1 MECKTDTGKSFKQC
15 KHENSIFKKLEMK
28 NRLFRNSF
36 WLVFISVIFIL
47 FSYSTPDKIQETS
60 STADLEIIRK
70 RIIDDLLEPSI
81 NEQKIE
87 KLIQSINPDGSWPG
101 INYKDTTKT
110 GFQHSIHLENMLD
123 LARAYKKR
131 GTKFYQNT
139 DVKKT
144 VSSAL
149 DFWIAHDFI
158 CENWW
163 WNEMGTP
170 NWMINTMLVLDDD
183 LTDKEKTDGARIA
196 SRASLTGVGAR
207 AGGDFVPIAGMVVK
221 QGLFKRSDSIV
232 QKALKVMADQ
242 IKITTDRGIKPDLS
256 FHHRVDNVTSI
267 HSYGTNYVGSF
278 AYWTVKTAGTKYQ
291 PPDEA
296 LKLLIDYYLDGI
308 CKSMA
313 YGIYPDPGARN
324 RDLSRK
330 GDLGPAGTDI
340 PENLLKS
347 SGYRKKELEEI
358 IGVRRGVKKAD
369 KTWNRYYWWSSY
381 FVHQR
386 KNYFASAR
394 MHSSRQNNVEEPYNE
409 EGLKNHHL
417 ADGSNFLSRTGREY
431 IDIFPV
437 WDWQKIPGTTVV
449 QKPALPHWNQ
459 IAKKGLSEFVG
470 GVSNGEFGAAAFDF
484 KSPHDPLKARKAW
497 FFFDREYVCLGAAIN
512 SSAEYPVVTTLNQ
525 CLLNKEV
532 VAKAE
537 GTSKILTNGEH
548 DLKDVSWVLHDS
560 VGYFFPT
567 PVSAN
572 IRNSTATGNWR
583 QITHQSRASD
593 EPVQKD
599 VFALWL
605 DHGKQPVS
613 ASYAYIVVPG
623 VSSSF
628 MEQYRKTEN
637 IVILV
642 NSPEVQAVQNKELNI
657 SEVVFYQP
665 GNIKL
670 GNNIILASNN
680 PCIVMIKLKGRT
692 INEISVSDPTE
703 KLSSLQLSA
712 NVPITGSGNNWHSGW
727 NQEKKESMISID
739 LPQAEMAGKTVVIE
753 FDK

>member
-1 MECKTDTGKSFKQC
+1 
-15 KHENSIFKKLEMK
+15 MK
-28 NRLFRNSF
+28 NMLLRNFF
-36 WLVFISVIFIL
+36 WSAFISIIFIL
-47 FSYSTPDKIQETS
+47 FSYNSPGKIEKTTSTS
-60 STADLEIIRK
+60 DLEIIRK
-70 RIIDDLLEPSI
+70 RIINDLLEPAV
-81 NEQKIE
+81 NEQKIQ

-101 INYKDTTKT
+101 INYKDTTRT

-123 LARAYKKR
+123 LARAYKKQ
-131 GTKFYQNT
+131 GTSFYQ
-139 DVKKT
+139 DAEIKKT
-144 VSSAL
+144 VSLAL

-183 LTDKEKTDGARIA
+183 LTAKQKTEGARIA
-196 SRASLTGVGAR
+196 SRASLTGFGAR

-221 QGLFKRSDSIV
+221 QGLFKRNDTIV
-232 QKALKVMADQ
+232 QKALMVMAEQ
-242 IKITTDRGIKPDLS
+242 IKITTGRGIKPDLS

-267 HSYGTNYVGSF
+267 HSYGTNYVNSF
-278 AYWTVKTAGTKYQ
+278 AYWTVKTAGTIYKL
-291 PPDEA
+291 PDES

-313 YGIYPDPGARN
+313 YAVYPDPGAKN

-330 GDLGPAGTDI
+330 GDLGPEGTDI

-347 SGYRKKELEEI
+347 SDYRKNELEDI
-358 IGVRRGVKKAD
+358 IKIRRGAKKAD

-386 KNYFASAR
+386 KNYFASVR

-459 IAKKGLSEFVG
+459 ITKKGLSEFVG

-484 KSPHDPLKARKAW
+484 KSVHDPLKARKAW
-497 FFFDREYVCLGAAIN
+497 FFFDREYVCLGAGITSDA
-512 SSAEYPVVTTLNQ
+512 AYPVATTLNQ
-525 CLLNKEV
+525 CLLNKDV
-532 VAKAE
+532 VVK
-537 GTSKILTNGEH
+537 TKKPSQILSKGEH
-548 DLKDVSWVLHDS
+548 NLEDVSWVLHDS
-560 VGYFFPT
+560 VGYFFPS
-567 PVSAN
+567 PVSASISN
-572 IRNSTATGNWR
+572 ITASGNWR
-583 QITHQSRASD
+583 QITHQSRATE

-599 VFALWL
+599 VFTLWL
-605 DHGKQPVS
+605 DHGKQPLS

-623 VSSSF
+623 VSSSSL
-628 MEQYRKTEN
+628 EQYSKTKN
-637 IVILV
+637 IVILA
-642 NSPEVQAVQNKELNI
+642 NSSEIQAVQSKDLNI
-657 SEVVFYQP
+657 SEIVFYQP

-670 GNNIILASNN
+670 GNNIILATSS
-680 PCIVMIKLKGRT
+680 PCILMVKLKGVT

-703 KLSSLQLSA
+703 KLSSIQLSV
-712 NVPITGSGNNWHSGW
+712 NVPVKASGTHWHSVW
-727 NQEKKESMISID
+727 NKEKKESTISID
-739 LPQAEMAGKTVVIE
+739 LPEAEKAGKTIVMEIG
-753 FDK
+753 K

>member
-1 MECKTDTGKSFKQC
+1 
-15 KHENSIFKKLEMK
+15 MK
-28 NRLFRNSF
+28 NKLLRNSF
-36 WLVFISVIFIL
+36 WLAFISGVFIL
-47 FSYSTPDKIQETS
+47 FSYNSPGKPKIEKIKSTS
-60 STADLEIIRK
+60 DLEVIRK
-70 RIIDDLLEPSI
+70 RIINDLLEPSV
-81 NEQKIE
+81 NEQKIQ

-110 GFQHSIHLENMLD
+110 GFQHSVHLENMLD
-123 LARAYKKR
+123 LARAYKKQ
-131 GTKFYQNT
+131 GTNFYQNAE
-139 DVKKT
+139 VKKT
-144 VSSAL
+144 VSLAL
-149 DFWIAHDFI
+149 DFWIAHNFI

-183 LTDKEKTDGARIA
+183 LTDKQKTEGARIA

-207 AGGDFVPIAGMVVK
+207 AGGDFVPIAGMIVK
-221 QGLFKRSDSIV
+221 QGLFKRNDSIV
-232 QKALKVMADQ
+232 QKALKVMTDQ

-267 HSYGTNYVGSF
+267 HSYGTNYVSSF

-291 PPDEA
+291 LPDEA
-296 LKLLIDYYLDGI
+296 LRLLIDYYLDGI

-330 GDLGPAGTDI
+330 GDLGPANTDI

-347 SGYRKKELEEI
+347 SDYRKKELEEI
-358 IGVRRGVKKAD
+358 IAIRKGEKKIG

-386 KNYFASAR
+386 KNYFASVR
-394 MHSSRQNNVEEPYNE
+394 MHSSRQKNVEEPYNE

-459 IAKKGLSEFVG
+459 IAKKGLSDFVG
-470 GVSNGEFGAAAFDF
+470 AVSNGEFGAAAFDF
-484 KSPHDPLKARKAW
+484 KSVHDPLKARKAW
-497 FFFDREYVCLGAAIN
+497 FFFDHEYVCLGAAIN
-512 SSAEYPVVTTLNQ
+512 SSAEYPAATTLNQ

-532 VAKAE
+532 IVK
-537 GTSKILTNGEH
+537 TKNSSQILNKGEH
-548 DLKDVSWVLHDS
+548 NLKDVSWVLHDS
-560 VGYFFPT
+560 VGYFFPV
-567 PVSAN
+567 PVTAN
-572 IRNSTATGNWR
+572 IINTTLSGNWR
-583 QITHQSRASD
+583 QITHQSRATE

-599 VFALWL
+599 VFSLWL
-605 DHGKQPVS
+605 DHGIKPLS
-613 ASYAYIVVPG
+613 ASYAYIVIPG
-623 VSSSF
+623 ISSSSL
-628 MEQYRKTEN
+628 EQYIKTKN
-637 IVILV
+637 IVILE
-642 NSPEVQAVQNKELNI
+642 NSPEIQAVQSKKLNI
-657 SEVVFYQP
+657 SEIAFYQP

-670 GNNIILASNN
+670 GNNIILATDS
-680 PCIVMIKLKGRT
+680 PCIVLIKLKGKT
-692 INEISVSDPTE
+692 IEEISVSDPTE
-703 KLSSLQLSA
+703 KLISIKLSV
-712 NVPITGSGNNWHSGW
+712 NVPVKASGTNWHSIW
-727 NQEKKESMISID
+727 NKEKTESMITID
-739 LPQAEMAGKTVVIE
+739 LPKAEKAGESVVME

>member
-1 MECKTDTGKSFKQC
+1 
-15 KHENSIFKKLEMK
+15 MK
-28 NRLFRNSF
+28 NKLLRNSF

-47 FSYSTPDKIQETS
+47 FSYNSPGKIKIEKTKS
-60 STADLEIIRK
+60 ISDLEVIRK
-70 RIIDDLLEPSI
+70 RIINDLLEPSV
-81 NEQKIE
+81 NEQKIQT
-87 KLIQSINPDGSWPG
+87 LIQSINPDGAWPG

-123 LARAYKKR
+123 LARAYKKQ
-131 GTKFYQNT
+131 GTKYYQNAE
-139 DVKKT
+139 VKKT
-144 VSSAL
+144 VSLAL

-183 LTDKEKTDGARIA
+183 LTDKQKIEGARIA
-196 SRASLTGVGAR
+196 SRASLTGFGAR

-221 QGLFKRSDSIV
+221 QGLFKRNDSIV

-267 HSYGTNYVGSF
+267 HSYGTNYVNSF
-278 AYWTVKTAGTKYQ
+278 AYWTVKTAGTIYQ
-291 PPDEA
+291 LPDKA

-313 YGIYPDPGARN
+313 FGIYPDPGARN

-347 SGYRKKELEEI
+347 SDYRKKELEEI
-358 IGVRRGVKKAD
+358 IKIRRGEKKTD

-386 KNYFASAR
+386 KNYFASVR

-449 QKPALPHWNQ
+449 QKPALPPWNQ

-497 FFFDREYVCLGAAIN
+497 FFFDHEYVCLGAAI
-512 SSAEYPVVTTLNQ
+512 SSNAEYPVATTLNQ
-525 CLLNKEV
+525 CLLNKDV
-532 VAKAE
+532 VVQTKN
-537 GTSKILTNGEH
+537 SSQILGKGEH
-548 DLKDVSWVLHDS
+548 NLKDVSWVLHDS
-560 VGYFFPT
+560 VGYFFPS

-572 IRNSTATGNWR
+572 IINTALSGNWR
-583 QITHQSRASD
+583 QITHQSRATD

-599 VFALWL
+599 VFTLWL

-623 VSSSF
+623 VSSSALV
-628 MEQYRKTEN
+628 QYSKTKN

-642 NSPEVQAVQNKELNI
+642 NSPEIQAVQNKELNI
-657 SEVVFYQP
+657 SEVVFYRP

-670 GNNIILASNN
+670 ANNITLAANS
-680 PCIVMIKLKGRT
+680 PCIVMIKLKAKT
-692 INEISVSDPTE
+692 IDEISVSDPTE
-703 KLSSLQLSA
+703 KLSSIQLLL
-712 NVPITGSGNNWHSGW
+712 NVPVKAPGANWHSVW
-727 NQEKKESMISID
+727 NKEKKETMISID
-739 LPQAEMAGKTVVIE
+739 LPKAEMAGKSVVMEIG
-753 FDK
+753 K